1 MSRNNGVVKVLGV
14 ITVVAGAV
22 FVIAGAVT
30 WGAVSSNL
38 AAEKIT
44 VSGDAAHFGGQSV
57 NSPWAAWYQ
66 ADAIKHH
73 SLEASNGLT
82 YAELGSAIS
91 AKQNDLKS
99 QGVSADDIAKNAD
112 VIALT
117 SQRTT
122 VMNGSFLR
130 SSLFT
135 SVIAFGVALFAFGVG
150 VISLLV
156 GWALIRLSAP
166 AITVAPAAPPSPVNT
181 AV

>member
-44 VSGDAAHFGGQSV
+44 VSGDATHFGGQSV
-57 NSPWAAWYQ
+57 NSPWTAWFQ

-73 SLEASNGLT
+73 SLKASNGLT
-82 YAELGSAIS
+82 YAELGGAITD
-91 AKQNDLKS
+91 KQNELKD

-112 VIALT
+112 VVALT

-150 VISLLV
+150 VVALLV

-166 AITVAPAAPPSPVNT
+166 AVVVAPTTPPSPVNT